1 MMIVKRKVNRNVL
14 TRLNIL
20 LKMYDDTATIA
31 DKSRKML
38 NDKIVKTESKL
49 LSLEGKITILE

>member
-20 LKMYDDTATIA
+20 LEMYDDTATIA

>member
-20 LKMYDDTATIA
+20 LEMYDDTATIG

>member
-1 MMIVKRKVNRNVL
+1 ML

-20 LKMYDDTATIA
+20 LEMYDDTATIA

>member
-1 MMIVKRKVNRNVL
+1 MIVKRKVNRNVL

-20 LKMYDDTATIA
+20 PKMYDDTAMIG

-49 LSLEGKITILE
+49 LSLENKITILE